1 MMIVVAHWDT
11 VSGSPGFDDN
21 GSGMA
26 ALLEI
31 ARALAAEGSSQ
42 CQYDNSIILAAL
54 DLEEVGTYGAIAFIH
69 DFLVRR
75 VMQPFAYPDIKV
87 HILCF

>member
-31 ARALAAEGSSQ
+31 ARALSSQ

-87 HILCF
+87 CT